1 MAYAQNSLIQ
11 ATDYNNFAVNVN
23 AVWGAGSGN
32 KGYGQTAL
40 ATNIAATNTVT
51 AQQWAA
57 LFNAIEKTRIHQT
70 GAGPGL
76 PVVAATN
83 LIAAVGSVGSLI
95 TSMNTA
101 PAHYNTGLALT
112 ASAVTHTATSTS
124 WTTSAT
130 RGATLTWT
138 SGAAA
143 MRYFFNAGGSVAM
156 DVITST
162 LAGNTKSLDWDALC
176 INAGTVTIRAQNM
189 DRTSTATNYDILASS
204 TGFYS
209 LSSTST
215 LTNLYRQYSPTATG
229 GYTSNS
235 LLFSA
240 NTVGAIGTAN
250 AMFLQ
255 IFAADGATDV
265 LDDTVIGTLQM
276 RTTVNYPSSAQL
288 ANTWG
293 SVTQTL
299 SSSTQA

>member
-11 ATDYNNFAVNVN
+11 AADYNNFAVNVN
-23 AVWGAGSGN
+23 AFWGAGAGN
-32 KGYGQTAL
+32 RGYGQTAL

-83 LIAAVGSVGSLI
+83 LIAAVGSIGTLI
-95 TSMNTA
+95 TAANTNPA
-101 PAHYNTGLALT
+101 PYTTGLATT
-112 ASAVTHTATSTS
+112 ANAQIHTATSTS

-176 INAGTVTIRAQNM
+176 IDAGTVTIRAQST
-189 DRTSTATNYDILASS
+189 DRSSTSTLWDIFASG
-204 TGFYS
+204 TGFYG
-209 LSSTST
+209 LSNNAT
-215 LTNLYRQYSPTATG
+215 LTNLYRQRSPTATG
-229 GYTSNS
+229 GYSNNT

-265 LDDTVIGTLQM
+265 LDDNVIGTLQM
-276 RTTVNYPSSAQL
+276 RTTVNYPASTQL

-293 SVTQTL
+293 AVTQALT
-299 SSSTQA
+299 STTQA